1 MLRLALLFATAL
13 WAATPEP
20 PPKTMSLRLSIW
32 PREAEGPV
40 LAKDLTVTIDGIKA
54 KVNRVGTPSDPLLL
68 HIVLDLTGDLT
79 LVDPA
84 RNSLIAEVHKSK
96 AVVSILRAQD
106 GLRVLEDP
114 GTPKSKLESTLRELT
129 IAGRAG
135 LLDTIAPAAR
145 LSDAVLRGAR
155 VRSAVLFVT
164 DSLIANY
171 REDYTNPIVNSSD
184 ANDMSRRFPEGLV
197 KEKIR
202 QIKEELAPTLS
213 PVFIVHLNYL
223 SDRLN
228 EAYQSGLLDL
238 ATSTG
243 GSADFSRTP
252 SDIPINIERAFAR
265 ISSLQVADLDARLG
279 RKQNALKIAV
289 EAQGMQLQAR
299 PSYLPPSIKIPS
311 IKKEKP

>member
-1 MLRLALLFATAL
+1 
-13 WAATPEP
+13 
-20 PPKTMSLRLSIW
+20 MSLRLSIW